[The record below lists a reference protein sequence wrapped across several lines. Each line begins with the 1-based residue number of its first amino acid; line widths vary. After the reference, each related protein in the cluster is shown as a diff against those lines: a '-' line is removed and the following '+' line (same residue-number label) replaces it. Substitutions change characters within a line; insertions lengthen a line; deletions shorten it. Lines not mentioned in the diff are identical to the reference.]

1 MIEEPRD
8 FEAYRNEPHLIK
20 NTHWLYYIKDV
31 NSGEIWQCLPSDLGK
46 LYKVSIDNT
55 LVPIELAEDEY
66 TCELIYSFFN
76 FAKMKYL
83 ESFLGYPIIV
93 SEIIG
98 N

>member
-8 FEAYRNEPHLIK
+8 FEITRMYVSTFK
-20 NTHWLYYIKDV
+20 WFYTIKDV
-31 NSGEIWQCLPSDLGK
+31 DTDEIWKCLPNNLGK

-83 ESFLGYPIIV
+83 ESYLGYPIIV
-93 SEIIG
+93 SEMVG
-98 N
+98 Y